1 MNEFSAHEIKIVKH
15 EFEKYAKSDT
25 NPEQLKKTEK
35 FFDRILK
42 NNNAIKLLVDVNTNK
57 IVKSNQYAQEFYGF
71 SEDEL
76 HNKEIFDINALNS
89 EEVKEEYQ
97 RAKEQGRDYFEGRQ
111 KKSSGEIKKV
121 MVRSTPLKIEDRSF
135 MYLII
140 HEMET
145 EEEENN
151 VEVQEERTQVFSLF
165 SNNEESMLDV
175 DFSDLEQNAKNLVE
189 LSNKLAESEDKL
201 QKLNASKD
209 RFFSIISN
217 DLKNSFFYVMGL
229 SKILADPENDDSE
242 EKKLETA
249 QMLHNSSKKLY
260 SFLENLLSWARV
272 QRGEIEY
279 EPEENDLFE
288 ISSEVAYLFSA
299 KAEQSEII
307 IKNYISENTNVFCDA
322 NMINTVFRNLISN
335 ALNFTS
341 RNGMITLDA
350 RTKEEEVEII
360 VADTGIGISE
370 ANIKKLLRIDSKYIG
385 TNVQGEKGTGLG
397 LILCSEFV
405 EKHNGKIWIES
416 ELGKG
421 SKFHFTIPRKN

>member
-1 MNEFSAHEIKIVKH
+1 
-15 EFEKYAKSDT
+15 
-25 NPEQLKKTEK
+25 
-35 FFDRILK
+35 
-42 NNNAIKLLVDVNTNK
+42 
-57 IVKSNQYAQEFYGF
+57 
-71 SEDEL
+71 
-76 HNKEIFDINALNS
+76 
-89 EEVKEEYQ
+89 
-97 RAKEQGRDYFEGRQ
+97 
-111 KKSSGEIKKV
+111 
-121 MVRSTPLKIEDRSF
+121 
-135 MYLII
+135 
-140 HEMET
+140 
-145 EEEENN
+145 
-151 VEVQEERTQVFSLF
+151 
-165 SNNEESMLDV
+165 
-175 DFSDLEQNAKNLVE
+175 
-189 LSNKLAESEDKL
+189 
-201 QKLNASKD
+201 
-209 RFFSIISN
+209 
-217 DLKNSFFYVMGL
+217 VMGL

-322 NMINTVFRNLISN
+322 NMINTVFRSLISN